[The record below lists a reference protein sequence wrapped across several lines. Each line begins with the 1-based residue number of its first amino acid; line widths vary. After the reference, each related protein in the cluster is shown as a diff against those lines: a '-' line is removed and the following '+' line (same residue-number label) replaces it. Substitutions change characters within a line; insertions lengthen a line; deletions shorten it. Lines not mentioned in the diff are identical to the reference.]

1 MFSSTIGALR
11 VIIGGDTKDLDKSLG
26 QAEQRL
32 SGFGKKLTGIV
43 AAVGIAAA
51 AAAIVTLTKNSF
63 ETIDAQSKLA
73 YRLDASVGSLQTL
86 EYAAD
91 LAGLTTEALTNSVS
105 KLNQKL
111 AEAARTGEGPAY
123 EALRRLG
130 LSAKDLLS
138 LDIDDRMV
146 KIAEAFQRLGYTSS
160 QQADALKA
168 LGLRTQEI
176 INLFEDGGS
185 AIRDARKDLED
196 FGGILSNIDAH
207 TIEQAN
213 DAWTKAARLVKALFD
228 QLAVAL
234 APVVKEIG
242 ERLTDAGR
250 NAGGFGNVMR
260 DVVRES
266 FVGLGIMQRA
276 LYDIGMAWGNLTD
289 KLSAAGSAIKAAILA
304 TLPNKEGMLQALGE
318 MTASWSRAKETAGEP
333 PDPQAWGRFY
343 DDMVKRTQ
351 EAAQKVM
358 QAREK
363 TKGGP
368 TLDPLSDEQ
377 RKQLEL
383 KFVQL
388 QKSLAT
394 ESAALDYWRQEELLK
409 LKEFEDKK
417 IGTAQERNAARL
429 AIETK
434 YQKDRADLI
443 FSKLEEYTATE
454 NDILAKKHA
463 DQLRAIGEFEAART
477 ITETQA
483 SELRRKYA
491 EKQALDILQLQAKQ
505 YSGLANIV
513 DTAMGQISQV
523 IGKEGGAAFE
533 IMKAISVATA
543 VVKGFEATV
552 SAYAYGASIGGPPLG
567 AAMAA
572 IAAAGTAAQIAAI
585 IRTKPSGAGSTV
597 TAPAT
602 GGGSA
607 AEAAPAPAPAG
618 GGTTLTVSGLDPS
631 ALFTGEMVRGLAQKL
646 IQFQRDGGT
655 VVLA

>member
-1 MFSSTIGALR
+1 MFTSTIGALR

-32 SGFGKKLTGIV
+32 SGFGKKLTAIV
-43 AAVGIAAA
+43 AAVGITAA
-51 AAAIVTLTKNSF
+51 AAAIVTLTKHSF

-73 YRLDASVGSLQTL
+73 FRLDASVASLQTL

-111 AEAARTGEGPAY
+111 AEAARTGDGPAY

-160 QQADALKA
+160 QQADALRA

-176 INLFEDGGS
+176 INLFEGGGA
-185 AIRDARKDLED
+185 AIREARKDLQD
-196 FGGILSNIDAH
+196 FGGLLTNIDAH
-207 TIEQAN
+207 TVEQAN
-213 DAWTKAARLVKALFD
+213 DAWTTAARLLKAITD
-228 QLAVAL
+228 NLAVAL
-234 APVVKEIG
+234 APIVKEVAV
-242 ERLTDAGR
+242 RLVDAAR
-250 NAGGFGNVMR
+250 EAGGFGNVARNVVR
-260 DVVRES
+260 DV
-266 FVGLGIMQRA
+266 FVGFGYVQRA
-276 LYDIGMAWGNLTD
+276 IYDLGQAWDAIAG
-289 KLSAAGSAIKAAILA
+289 KIAAGGSFLKAVLLA
-304 TLPNKEGMLQALGE
+304 TQADKGPMLVALQE
-318 MTASWSRAKETAGEP
+318 MVQNWNRAKDNAGEP

-343 DDMVKRTQ
+343 DAIVKRSQ
-351 EAAQKVM
+351 DAAQSVM
-358 QAREK
+358 EAREK
-363 TKGGP
+363 TRVDPK
-368 TLDPLSDEQ
+368 LDPLSEEQ

-383 KFVQL
+383 KFLQL
-388 QKSLAT
+388 KKSLAT
-394 ESAALDYWRQEELLK
+394 ESAALDFHRQEELVK
-409 LKEFEDKK
+409 LKEFSDKQ
-417 IGTAQERNAARL
+417 IGTDAERNAVRL
-429 AIETK
+429 AIEQK
-434 YQKDRADLI
+434 YQKDLADLK
-443 FSKLEEYTATE
+443 FSKLQEGVATE
-454 NDILAKKHA
+454 QELLAKKHA
-463 DQLRAIGEFEAART
+463 DQLRAIEEFEAART

-483 SELRRKYA
+483 NELRRRYA
-491 EKQALDILQLQAKQ
+491 EKQALDLLQLQAKQ

-585 IRTKPSGAGSTV
+585 IRTKPSGSGSTV
-597 TAPAT
+597 TAPAAS
-602 GGGSA
+602 GADA
-607 AEAAPAPAPAG
+607 AAAPAAAAPAG
-618 GGTTLTVSGLDPS
+618 GGTTLTVQGLDPS
-631 ALFTGEMVRGLAQKL
+631 ALFSGEMIRGLAQRL
-646 IQFQRDGGT
+646 LQFQRDGGT